1 MASKNDTKAAEGS
14 VAIRDFGGFVTNADP
29 HDVPPGTA
37 VKQMNATSVRPGEL
51 RARPGVKVVQF
62 DAD

>member
-1 MASKNDTKAAEGS
+1 MARDKTDPRVPEGQ
-14 VAIRDFGGFVTNADP
+14 VNIKDFGGFVTNVDP

-37 VKQMNATSVRPGEL
+37 IKQVNATSLRPGEL

-62 DAD
+62 D

>member
-1 MASKNDTKAAEGS
+1 MARDVDPKKPEATI
-14 VAIRDFGGFVTNADP
+14 AIKDFGGFVTNADP

-37 VKQMNATSVRPGEL
+37 IRQINATSVRPGEL

-62 DAD
+62 D

>member
-1 MASKNDTKAAEGS
+1 MAHKDDTKTPEAT
-14 VAIRDFGGFVTNADP
+14 VTIKDFGGFVTNADP

-37 VKQMNATSVRPGEL
+37 VRQINATSVRPGEL

-62 DAD
+62 D